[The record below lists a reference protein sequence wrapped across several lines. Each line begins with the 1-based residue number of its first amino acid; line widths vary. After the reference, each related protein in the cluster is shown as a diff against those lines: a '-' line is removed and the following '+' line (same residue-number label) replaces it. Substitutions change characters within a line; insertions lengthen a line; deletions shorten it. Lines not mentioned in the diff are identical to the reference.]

1 MAKIDHRCLLEELTR
16 LSAYAEGAATDS
28 FARGFHVV
36 HEHLKA
42 FDPSVLLVLGSRGS
56 GKSYLFQAVTSH
68 QLAPELRK
76 IAPSAKI
83 PEKAIWLEG
92 FTNAG
97 KGRPVTKDLIEHFKR
112 DPDSAHDFWLAALI
126 RSMRNVFPR
135 VDDAVQMLAAL
146 PGAQIDPWLKLVQE
160 HRQEFINQLDELD
173 EHFLREGTTAFIGY
187 DELDTLVDDDPD
199 RSGHALTGLIAFW
212 AGLHRRWKSLRPKL
226 FLRTDL
232 YRKYST
238 KGGADLAKLSPNRVE
253 IRWNDVSLNGVLFK
267 QILNL
272 GSEDWASFLKLK
284 SVGTDSGRLGRLLT
298 SKTAKEFEPAYLNL
312 VGKYMGEGPR
322 KGLASRWPIEHVRDG
337 LGSAHPRA
345 LIALIRQAA
354 ELQGGRLPPRLK
366 VGENT
371 YQTLLQPIH
380 IRRALSDVSLT
391 HVNDVS
397 DAWPWIPGLKAVTHG
412 QSTPMDRKSW
422 LALIE
427 RHWKSWTPRPNKDA
441 ESFLEELLEVGV
453 LRTRPKDKLDASEL
467 YSDGLG
473 LRRKGGVQR
482 KEKKLVKPKRP
493 SQNPTAS

>member
-1 MAKIDHRCLLEELTR
+1 MAKIDHAQLLEELTH
-16 LSAYAEGAATDS
+16 LSAYAEGADS
-28 FARGFHVV
+28 DPDRFAHGFHVV
-36 HEHLKA
+36 PEHLKA

-68 QLAPELRK
+68 QLAPDLRR

-83 PEKAIWLEG
+83 PEKALWIEG

-97 KGRPVTKDLIEHFKR
+97 KERPAVKDLIRHFLK
-112 DPDSAHDFWLAALI
+112 DPESAQDFWLAALV
-126 RSMRNVFPR
+126 RSLRKELPET
-135 VDDAVQMLAAL
+135 DDAVRSLVGL
-146 PGAQIDPWLKLVQE
+146 SGAQIDPWLHVVSK
-160 HRQEFINQLDELD
+160 HRQKLIDQLDKLD
-173 EHFLREGTTAFIGY
+173 ERFLLEGTTAFIGY

-212 AGLHRRWKSLRPKL
+212 AGLHRRWKALRPKL

-238 KGGADLAKLSPNRVE
+238 KGGADLAKLSANRVE

-272 GSEDWASFLKLK
+272 GSDDWLGFLKLK
-284 SVGTDSGRLGRLLT
+284 ASGTDSGRLGKLLV
-298 SKTAKEFEPAYLNL
+298 SKTAKEFVPAYLNL

-337 LGSAHPRA
+337 MGSAHPRA
-345 LIALIRQAA
+345 LIALIRRAA
-354 ELQGGRLPPRLK
+354 ELQGGKLPPRLK
-366 VGENT
+366 VGEAS
-371 YQTLLQPIH
+371 YQTLLQPTH

-391 HVNDVS
+391 HVNDVT

-412 QSTPMDRKSW
+412 QSTPLDRKLW
-422 LALIE
+422 LELIE
-427 RHWKSWTPRPNKDA
+427 RHWSSWTPRPNKDA

-482 KEKKLVKPKRP
+482 KEKKRLKPKVP
-493 SQNPTAS
+493 

>member
-1 MAKIDHRCLLEELTR
+1 MAKIDHVGLLEELTR
-16 LSAYAEGAATDS
+16 LSAYAEGAALDS
-28 FARGFHVV
+28 EEFARGFHVV
-36 HEHLKA
+36 PEHLKS

-68 QLAPELRK
+68 QLAPDLRR
-76 IAPSAKI
+76 IVPSAKI

-97 KGRPVTKDLIEHFKR
+97 KGRPVTKDLIDHFKR
-112 DPDSAHDFWLAALI
+112 DSESAHDFWLAALV
-126 RSMRNVFPR
+126 RSLMNNFASA
-135 VDDAVQMLAAL
+135 DDAVQNLAAL
-146 PGAQIDPWLKLVQE
+146 PGAQIGPWLAAVQE
-160 HRQEFINQLDELD
+160 HRQRFINQLDELD
-173 EHFLREGTTAFIGY
+173 ERFLRDGTTAFIGY

-212 AGLHRRWKSLRPKL
+212 AGLHRRWKTLRPKL

-238 KGGADLAKLSPNRVE
+238 RGGADLAKLSANRVE
-253 IRWNDVSLNGVLFK
+253 IRWNDMSLNGVLFK

-272 GSEDWASFLKLK
+272 GNEDWQSFLKLK
-284 SVGTDSGRLGRLLT
+284 TSPGEYDRLGKLLI
-298 SKTAKEFEPAYLNL
+298 SKTAKDFEPAYLNL
-312 VGKYMGEGPR
+312 IGKYMGEGPR

-345 LIALIRQAA
+345 LIALIRRAA
-354 ELQGGRLPPRLK
+354 ELQGRKLPPRIK
-366 VGENT
+366 IGET
-371 YQTLLQPIH
+371 SYQTLLQPTH

-397 DAWPWIPGLKAVTHG
+397 DAWPWMPGLKAATHG
-412 QSTPMDRKSW
+412 RSTPMDRDQW
-422 LALIE
+422 LEMIE
-427 RHWKSWTPRPNKDA
+427 QQWQSWTPRPNKDA

-453 LRTRPKDKLDASEL
+453 LRTRPMNKLDASEL

-482 KEKKLVKPKRP
+482 KEKKRIKAK
-493 SQNPTAS
+493 ASP